1 MFQGFPMSLLAIA
14 TFDLHGAMPKDYP
27 RVKSKLATLRLE
39 KQMRMKGKDAA
50 TKLPANT
57 FTAKFHGT
65 WNHKNASYLHDHM
78 REHIRN
84 AIISLGLRAS
94 IFVEVGDNWAWGK
107 NEQQSN

>member
-1 MFQGFPMSLLAIA
+1 MFQGFPMSLLAIV

-27 RVKSKLATLRLE
+27 RVKRKLATLRLE

-57 FTAKFHGT
+57 FAAKFRGT
-65 WNHKNASYLHDHM
+65 WNHKNASHLRDHL

-94 IFVEVGDNWAWGK
+94 IFVAVGDNWAWGK
-107 NEQQSN
+107 TRVTK